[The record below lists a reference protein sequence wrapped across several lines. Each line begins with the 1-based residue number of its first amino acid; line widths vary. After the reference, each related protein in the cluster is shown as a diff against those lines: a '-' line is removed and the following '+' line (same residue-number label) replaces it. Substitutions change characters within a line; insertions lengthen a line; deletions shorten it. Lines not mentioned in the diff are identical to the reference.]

1 MDRHAA
7 PLRCRLNILLPR
19 PGQQDGAPLR
29 LAVIALEIDS
39 VGYEA
44 KIEYVND
51 DGGEPLCEWLG
62 RRMQARTA
70 DGFHS
75 AIWTTWH

>member
-1 MDRHAA
+1 M
-7 PLRCRLNILLPR
+7 
-19 PGQQDGAPLR
+19 R

-44 KIEYVND
+44 KIGYVND
-51 DGGEPLCEWLG
+51 EYGGEPLCEWLG

-70 DGFHS
+70 DGFPQRDLDDVALS
-75 AIWTTWH
+75 A